1 MASAGWRLPVRSGT
15 SVSPSITAPMR
26 RGERDHGGFVHG
38 DLDALA
44 LAGAL
49 ALDQRAQDA
58 GAEMDAGQE
67 VADRGA
73 GLGRRPVVLAGR
85 VGDAAHRLDGDVH
98 GGEVA
103 IGPVEPEARAAAID
117 QAGIELAQHVVAQP
131 QPVHDADGEVL
142 DQDVGLGDQLE
153 EDLPCRAAA

>member
-15 SVSPSITAPMR
+15 LVSPSITAPMAEASADD
-26 RGERDHGGFVHG
+26 RGLVHG
-38 DLDALA
+38 DLDPLA

-49 ALDQRAQDA
+49 ALDERPQDA
-58 GAEMDAGQE
+58 GAEMDAGEE

-73 GLGRRPVVLAGR
+73 GLGRRPVGVAGR

-98 GGEVA
+98 GGEIA

-117 QAGIELAQHVVAQP
+117 QAR
-131 QPVHDADGEVL
+131 D
-142 DQDVGLGDQLE
+142 
-153 EDLPCRAAA
+153 